1 MTALHAIKV
10 EVAFA
15 GTPADIFN
23 GAAITW
29 TDVTDYVRLSDTVT
43 FSRGRSAEDSQ
54 VTAGRLSLLFNND
67 NGVFTYGNSHILY
80 SYLATL
86 YGSYTA
92 LAAAFPTYD
101 DMDDFTLRIRLPIRV
116 THVDS
121 ATVLWTGTIDSFDL
135 SWTAGHRPVVAI
147 SASDMVAR
155 TARKTLQALP
165 LQVALGMGSLA
176 WAYPIDEVET
186 TSASG
191 LVLPVEATDR
201 AGVQTAAGRLVKTRN
216 GSGGTPALT
225 QGGGYS
231 PGFAGGSAESGV
243 GVWTGCDASSGY
255 TLASTFDAGV
265 SGYGAYPSAGNYTN
279 GTTVHCMVLPVAHT
293 RARTAVGLMGLFNVQ
308 QLGLTAAGKATW
320 THTAAGITLT
330 GTTTVSIA
338 DWTHLAAVESV
349 SGGTVTARLYV
360 NGVQEATTTYASAG
374 CYTAGEYIVAVGG
387 TTSGTDMWD
396 GSLCNVVAH
405 QKALTAAQVLEIAG
419 GRTGYDTDLSV
430 TRFYRIARAAGLST
444 ATTTGGASIMCVQY
458 TKGMTADAAFAQCSE
473 AEIAPWW
480 VTAAGRVAMAP
491 RTSRWNPTAVTTF
504 PAQAVEADTA
514 FTANDAFLINKAVIS
529 RPDGATVT
537 KTNDASVLRYDEY
550 LTERTLMVNSDTQ
563 TSDIAAWLVQAQA
576 EPASRSEAFAVDLVT
591 KQASVNVDL
600 LVDLEVGDP
609 FTVTGLP
616 DTAPSTDVTLFTEGV
631 SDTLTTTAWLRTINA
646 SPVTTGAAW
655 VLDSSVLSVLDTST
669 IPAL

>member
-23 GAAITW
+23 GATITW
-29 TDVTDYVRLSDTVT
+29 TDVTDYVRLSDTVS

-54 VTAGRLSLLFNND
+54 VTAGRLTLLFNND
-67 NGVFTYGNSHILY
+67 NGVFTYGNSHMLY

-92 LAAAFPTYD
+92 LAAAFPTYA

-201 AGVQTAAGRLVKTRN
+201 AGVQTAVGRLVKTRN
-216 GSGGTPALT
+216 GSGGTPALV

-243 GVWTGCDASSGY
+243 GVWTGNDASSGY

-265 SGYGAYPSAGNYTN
+265 SGFGAYPSAGNYTN

-293 RARTAVGLMGLFNVQ
+293 RARTAVGMLGLFNVQ

-616 DTAPSTDVTLFTEGV
+616 STAPSTDVTLFTEGV

>member
-92 LAAAFPTYD
+92 LAAAFPTYA

-563 TSDIAAWLVQAQA
+563 TSDIAAWLVQVQA

-591 KQASVNVDL
+591 KQASVDVDL

-616 DTAPSTDVTLFTEGV
+616 STAPSTDVTLFTEGV

>member
-23 GAAITW
+23 GATITW

-67 NGVFTYGNSHILY
+67 NGVFTYGNSHMLY

-92 LAAAFPTYD
+92 LAAAFPTYGV
-101 DMDDFTLRIRLPIRV
+101 MDDFTLRIRLPIRV
-116 THVDS
+116 THVAS

-186 TSASG
+186 TSSAG

-201 AGVQTAAGRLVKTRN
+201 AGVQTTAGRLVKVRN
-216 GSGGTPALT
+216 GSGGTPTLT

-231 PGFAGGSAESGV
+231 PGFVGGSAESGV
-243 GVWTGCDASSGY
+243 GVWTGNDASSGY
-255 TLASTFDAGV
+255 TLASTFDAGT
-265 SGYGAYPSAGNYTN
+265 SGFGAYPSAGHYTN
-279 GTTVHCMVLPVAHT
+279 GTTVHAMVLPVAHT
-293 RARTAVGLMGLFNVQ
+293 RARTAVGLLGLFNVQ

-330 GTTTVSIA
+330 GTSTVSIA
-338 DWTHLAAVESV
+338 DWTHLAVVESV
-349 SGGTVTARLYV
+349 SAGTVTARLYV
-360 NGVQEATTTYASAG
+360 NGTQEATTTYASAG
-374 CYTAGEYIVAVGG
+374 CYTAGEYIVTVGG

-405 QKALTAAQVLEIAG
+405 QKALTAAQVSEIAG
-419 GRTGYDTDLSV
+419 GRTGYDADLSV
-430 TRFYRIARAAGLST
+430 TRFFRIARAAGLST
-444 ATTTGGASIMCVQY
+444 ATTTGGASVMCVQY
-458 TKGMTADAAFAQCSE
+458 TKGATAADAFAQCAE

-480 VTAAGRVAMAP
+480 VTPAGTVAMAP
-491 RTSRWNPTAVTTF
+491 RTTRWNPTAVTSF
-504 PAQAVEADTA
+504 PAQAVEADTG

-529 RPDGATVT
+529 RPDGATIT

-550 LTERTLMVNSDTQ
+550 LTEQVLQVNSDTQ
-563 TSDIAAWLVQAQA
+563 TSDIAAWLVQVNG
-576 EPASRSEAFAVDLVT
+576 EPASRSESFSVDLVT
-591 KQASVNVDL
+591 KQASVDVTT
-600 LVDLEVGDP
+600 LVGLEVGDP

-616 DTAPSTDVTLFTEGV
+616 STAPATDVTLFTEGV

-655 VLDSSVLSVLDTST
+655 VLDSAVLSVLGTST

>member
-92 LAAAFPTYD
+92 LAAAFPTYA

-504 PAQAVEADTA
+504 PAQAVEADTG

-550 LTERTLMVNSDTQ
+550 LTEQVLQVNSDTQ
-563 TSDIAAWLVQAQA
+563 TSDIAAWLVQVNG
-576 EPASRSEAFAVDLVT
+576 EPASRSETFAVDLVT
-591 KQASVNVDL
+591 KQASVVVDEL
-600 LVDLEVGDP
+600 IGLEVGDP

-655 VLDSSVLSVLDTST
+655 VLDSAVLSVLGTST